1 MKTIYMMR
9 HSQALKCNNI
19 ENNDSLQLQNEK
31 LALTVNGES
40 IAKEKSQIEE
50 LQDFNIVFSSNYVRA
65 IATAKYFTKDKVNVV
80 ESFGE
85 RKFGISKWEDL
96 PENFEEKQS
105 KDFDYKLDNG
115 ESLNEVLSRELVSLN
130 KILNEYSNKKI
141 LIVGHSTA
149 MVALFSNWCERQD
162 NGTYKFNGK
171 EFFDGKWNYCET
183 FKLTFDDD
191 NKLIDIENIK

>member
-9 HSQALKCNNI
+9 HSESLKCNNI

-31 LALTVNGES
+31 WALTVNGEN
-40 IAKEKSQIEE
+40 IAKEKSKIGE
-50 LQDFNIVFSSNYVRA
+50 LQDFDIVFSSNYVRA

-115 ESLNEVLSRELVSLN
+115 ESLNEVLNRELASLN
-130 KILNEYSNKKI
+130 EILNEYSNRKI

-149 MVALFSNWCERQD
+149 MAALFSNWCECQT
-162 NGTYKFNGK
+162 NGAYKFDGK

-183 FKLTFDDD
+183 FKLTFDEE
-191 NKLIDIENIK
+191 NKLIDIINIK